1 VRLIDRLARR
11 SALAD
16 RMIPEDPTWGTFW
29 AQWRGD
35 GVEPVLQEFADYAGA
50 GYAGNGVVFAC
61 ILKRIELFAQ
71 ARLKWRNVVTQRLFG
86 TPELG
91 ILERPWIG
99 GTTAELLARM
109 EQDVSLAGN
118 SFTWRA
124 DADRLVRLRP
134 DRVDIVS
141 TEIHHPAREGW
152 EWREVSGYLYWEDGR
167 GQGDPVLLP
176 AADVAHWCPIPDPLA
191 DYRGMSWLTPV
202 VREVNSDQ
210 AMTQHKRSYFAN
222 GATPGLLVRYQRP
235 VAPEQLAK
243 VRVALDAAFRGVDRA
258 GRTIVVDEG
267 AEVMPVG
274 STLAQ
279 ADLRAVQGATET
291 RICMAAGVPPIIIG
305 SAEGLAA
312 STYSNYESAHKAFA
326 NSTIAHNWQSA
337 CAALAKLVDTPTGAE
352 LWYDSG
358 AIPALQEAETA
369 RAEAAHVNA
378 QALSVLITAGFDPV
392 SAQDAIAAGD
402 VTLLRHS
409 GLVSVQLQQPGQVP
423 TAGGAAA

>member
-1 VRLIDRLARR
+1 MRLLDRIARR
-11 SALAD
+11 SIAD
-16 RMIPEDPTWGTFW
+16 QTIPEDPGWGSFW
-29 AQWRGD
+29 SMWRGE
-35 GVEPVLQEFADYAGA
+35 GVEPVLQVFADYAA
-50 GYAGNGVVFAC
+50 RGYSGDSVVFAC
-61 ILKRIELFAQ
+61 ILKRIELFSQ
-71 ARLKWRNVVTQRLFG
+71 AELKWQDLTTRRLFG
-86 TPELG
+86 TPGLSL
-91 ILERPWIG
+91 LERPWPG
-99 GTTAELLARM
+99 GTTADLLARM
-109 EQDVSLAGN
+109 EQDVSLSGN
-118 SFTWRA
+118 AFVWRA
-124 DADRLVRLRP
+124 SPDRLVRLRP
-134 DRVDIVS
+134 DCVDVATI
-141 TEIHHPAREGW
+141 EIESPDDSEL
-152 EWREVSGYLYWEDGR
+152 EWPEVSGYVWWPEGR
-167 GQGDPVLLP
+167 GRGDPAYLP
-176 AADVAHWCPIPDPLA
+176 VADVAHWTPIPDPLA
-191 DYRGMSWLTPV
+191 DWRGMSWLTPV
-202 VREVNSDQ
+202 VREVNSDIS
-210 AMTQHKRSYFAN
+210 MTQHKRSYFAN

-258 GRTIVVDEG
+258 GKTIVVDEG